1 MTDAFLAIES
11 LGEKTRHRSFPGS
24 SRSAKK
30 IGMGDFIVYNRVP
43 EGADDR
49 LLTGDFL
56 ERLRSVFVIES
67 FIGHSTFNY
76 TSPPPF
82 FLVSNLRL
90 GRGCMGWYNHSGESR
105 YDYGRIDAQTPQ
117 RHESAI

>member
-1 MTDAFLAIES
+1 MTDAFLAIEG
-11 LGEKTRHRSFPGS
+11 LGKKARHRGFPSS

-56 ERLRSVFVIES
+56 ERLRSVFVIKS
-67 FIGHSTFNY
+67 FIGHSTFDY
-76 TSPPPF
+76 TFPPPF

-90 GRGCMGWYNHSGESR
+90 GRGCMG
-105 YDYGRIDAQTPQ
+105 
-117 RHESAI
+117 